1 MGATEPSATPTDP
14 YPLVP
19 GQGSGPPRR
28 PGRPAAPP
36 TTALDWLMLLLA
48 VVSVVLLTWITFWDV
63 DPAVER
69 RVVRA
74 DVIICAVFAV
84 EFVWRWRRSGMGWR
98 FVRSYWYEV
107 LGMIPLSH
115 PAFRGFRL
123 LRIVIILARLG
134 RAADRAFGDR
144 AAAYIVARS
153 TDTIVD
159 LVRRPLTVAVL
170 DEVIAVIQTGQYA
183 EHVSAAIEENRA
195 ELDALVVELI
205 REDQATGRLR
215 FVPFHDDIVR
225 LVSDTVFRILQGGL
239 ADPRVH
245 ELISDAIRES
255 AVQLRA
261 NVRSRMHED
270 VRLQPEKVGG

>member
-1 MGATEPSATPTDP
+1 MGATEPPATPT
-14 YPLVP
+14 
-19 GQGSGPPRR
+19 GPPDASYPPALGAVRR
-28 PGRPAAPP
+28 PGRPASPP
-36 TTALDWLMLLLA
+36 VSALDWLMLLLA

-63 DPAVER
+63 DPAAER
-69 RVVRA
+69 RVVVL
-74 DVIICAVFAV
+74 DVAICAVFAV
-84 EFVWRWRRSGMGWR
+84 EFAWRWRRSAMGWR

-159 LVRRPLTVAVL
+159 MVRRPLTVAVL

-261 NVRSRMHED
+261 NVRARMHED
-270 VRLQPEKVGG
+270 VRLQPEKVGR